1 MILGIKIGVGI
12 VLGIVFLNLA
22 FWAVII
28 LAYLI
33 LTLFEFILKWIVR
46 IIK

>member
-1 MILGIKIGVGI
+1 